1 MTTPAPLEPIATML
15 DRSLSIRH
23 VYGDPVTH
31 GDRTVIPV
39 ARVMH
44 AFGAGGGE
52 GRRSRASIA
61 STGAENQGGGGGGG
75 GAVRMVP
82 VGALEI
88 GPNGTRFVPI
98 HPVPPLFGAAAL
110 GFVIGWLFSRL
121 RRHG

>member
-1 MTTPAPLEPIATML
+1 MTNHPAPLEPIATML

-23 VYGDPVTH
+23 VYGEPVMH

-44 AFGAGGGE
+44 IFGAGGGE
-52 GRRSRASIA
+52 GQRSRASVA
-61 STGAENQGGGGGGG
+61 STGAESHGGGGGGG

-98 HPVPPLFGAAAL
+98 HPVLPLFGAAAL
-110 GFVIGWLFSRL
+110 GFVIGWLFSR
-121 RRHG
+121 RPQ